1 MLPVGRSRCVR
12 HECRGM
18 TVASLVLLAVGIP
31 TMTLHVDPNAAP
43 NGDGS
48 ADKPYASLSA
58 ALERAGP
65 GVRIELA
72 GGTYPTSEPIV
83 VKRSGA
89 AGAWLVILAKEGQM
103 PVLDGTHFE
112 PSEPGAWL
120 ESAVLDLRGVSWV
133 RVEGISVYRS
143 PAAGI
148 KVQEGCERIDLV
160 GNTVDST
167 FGPGIA
173 LWNSSKVRALGN
185 TITRA
190 NTQDRRLFG
199 DYRREAPHE
208 ALSVAGIVGFEV
220 AYNHVHHCT
229 KEGIDVKEVSRD
241 GIVHH
246 NWVHDVD
253 RQGLYVDAWFGE
265 LRDVV
270 MASNLVQDAE
280 WGMVLSA
287 EGKDSVARRIAFRDN
302 VVERTRG
309 SGFFFGTWGGDGPRE
324 GVTLEFNTFRQT
336 GQPKHWSGATGGIDL
351 RSTKPTGVVVKNNLI
366 VGAPTYAIA
375 WPAGREAHV
384 RFEGNAA
391 DRAQALLQDEGL
403 YGSVVAYTGPGLR
416 IGTEGGARTERN
428 GRLRRVASPDW
439 TREFLPFRVVAP
451 HYPVFVRP

>member
-1 MLPVGRSRCVR
+1 
-12 HECRGM
+12 M

-31 TMTLHVDPNAAP
+31 AMTLHVDPNAAP

-48 ADKPYASLSA
+48 PGKPFASLSA
-58 ALERAGP
+58 ALEHAGP

-72 GGTYPTSEPIV
+72 GATYPVSEPV
-83 VKRSGA
+83 VVRRSGA
-89 AGAWLVILAKEGQM
+89 AGAWLVIVAKPGQK

-133 RVEGISVYRS
+133 RVEGLSVYRS
-143 PAAGI
+143 AAAGI
-148 KVQEGCERIDLV
+148 KVQEGCDRVDLV
-160 GNTVDST
+160 GNTVATT

-173 LWNSSKVRALGN
+173 LWNSSNVRVLGN

-199 DYRREAPHE
+199 DHLREAPHE
-208 ALSVAGIVGFEV
+208 ALSVAGIAGFEV

-229 KEGIDVKEVSRD
+229 KEGIDVKEISRE

-265 LRDVV
+265 LRDVE

-336 GQPKHWSGATGGIDL
+336 GQPKHWAGATGGIDL
-351 RSTKPTGVVVKNNLI
+351 RSAKPTQVVVKDNRI

-375 WPAGREAHV
+375 WPTGREAHV
-384 RFEGNAA
+384 RFEGNFA
-391 DRAQALLQDEGL
+391 DREPTVLRNEGL
-403 YGSVVAYTGPGLR
+403 YGTVVAYSGPGLR
-416 IGTEGGARTERN
+416 VGTGAGARVEPS
-428 GRLRRVASPDW
+428 GRLRRVASPAW
-439 TREFLPFRVVAP
+439 VREFLPYRVVAP
-451 HYPVFVRP
+451 HFPVLVRP